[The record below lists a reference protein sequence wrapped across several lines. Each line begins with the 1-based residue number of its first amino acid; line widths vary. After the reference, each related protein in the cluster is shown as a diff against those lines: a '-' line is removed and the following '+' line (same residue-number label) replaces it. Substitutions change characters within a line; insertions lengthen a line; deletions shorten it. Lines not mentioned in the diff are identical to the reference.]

1 LASRPYLFPID
12 QGGGSVTE
20 QEREG
25 VELLLRD
32 PDIVAWLELDDAE
45 HEDEHAGRKN
55 RPGSG
60 VE

>member
-1 LASRPYLFPID
+1 
-12 QGGGSVTE
+12 VTE

-32 PDIVAWLELDDAE
+32 PHIVAWLELDDAE